1 MLKKLTYE
9 IISIIIL
16 LFLILFNSILVLNST
31 FIFKLYMIKSN
42 IPSQLSIPLENIL
55 ADYNSIITYLRHP
68 FADKLSF
75 EHFTLSNSGEF
86 HFFEVKKIFLF
97 IYLFLFL
104 TFIFFIILFI
114 KKRALLKS
122 SLKYLNFTAPLFF
135 TILSISFIIDFDYV
149 FTLFHKL
156 FFNNDYW
163 IFNSIT
169 DSIITVLPES
179 FFMINAIIIL
189 FLIIIEVISFN
200 LFID

>member
-1 MLKKLTYE
+1 MLKKLTYK
-9 IISIIIL
+9 ITSIIIL
-16 LFLILFNSILVLNST
+16 LFLILFNAILVLNST

-55 ADYNSIITYLRHP
+55 LDYNSIISYLRNP
-68 FADKLSF
+68 LSNKLSF

-104 TFIFFIILFI
+104 TSILLVILFI

-122 SLKYLNFTAPLFF
+122 SLKCLNFTAPLFF
-135 TILSISFIIDFDYV
+135 TILSVYFLIDFDYV
-149 FTLFHKL
+149 FALFHKL
-156 FFNNDYW
+156 IFNNNYW
-163 IFNSIT
+163 IFNPVT

-179 FFMINAIIIL
+179 FFMINAIVIL
-189 FLIIIEVISFN
+189 LLLMVEVVSINF
-200 LFID
+200 FID